1 MVENM
6 TKIVKTDILQSL
18 LGAMIYPDSRKQ
30 NSLPM
35 LLPTTLCVCRLDP
48 DSQVVILIY
57 RYQTFI
63 ELISPMTL
71 AAVTLAAH
79 NYVVKW
85 LACPGMPHTEQP
97 HSGTSQSPSDYLC
110 EPLYHCIESW
120 ISFYKNYS
128 SFDVTEIERI
138 TCYILYWSIWQG
150 CVVVI

>member
-1 MVENM
+1 M

-18 LGAMIYPDSRKQ
+18 LGAKIYPDSRKQ

-71 AAVTLAAH
+71 AAVTLAPH
-79 NYVVKW
+79 SYVVKW
-85 LACPGMPHTEQP
+85 LACPGMPHT
-97 HSGTSQSPSDYLC
+97 
-110 EPLYHCIESW
+110 
-120 ISFYKNYS
+120 
-128 SFDVTEIERI
+128 R
-138 TCYILYWSIWQG
+138 
-150 CVVVI
+150 